1 MKTVI
6 PPKHL
11 LKSWT
16 DEQLEDYI
24 DDVAR
29 SIYEIGAGHMFG
41 EDLLAMKIKLEG
53 LLRIAMQEIKER

>member
-29 SIYEIGAGHMFG
+29 SIYEIGHDHLFG
-41 EDLLAMKIKLEG
+41 EDMLAMKIKLEG
-53 LLRIAMQEIKER
+53 LLRIAMNEIAER